1 MEERQI
7 EWSKIYIGLMASLV
21 VMIGL
26 FYWLSVAF
34 A

>member
-7 EWSKIYIGLMASLV
+7 KWSRIYMGMMASLV
-21 VMIGL
+21 IMIGL

>member
-7 EWSKIYIGLMASLV
+7 KWSRIYIGLMASLV
-21 VMIGL
+21 LMIGL

-34 A
+34 S